1 VSYTPYKMHL
11 CVLTRCIMHRRYH
24 VPMATTNTSSR
35 LTTPLTRADAVAA
48 ELRRM
53 ILSGELAGGARL
65 RQQEIAERFGVSTT
79 PVREAFTS
87 LAREGLVRQDAH
99 RGVVVFEASPED
111 VRENFEI
118 RAALESLA
126 AELAAKAITDEELAA
141 LDELLLEMRKTIRR
155 DPAHHNSVLNPRFHS
170 IINTAARR
178 PRLLDLI
185 ENLRGAAA
193 TYQALLVNTDL
204 TDEYIDAV
212 QTEHEEIVAAL
223 RARAPKRAAQ
233 AVKKHVGHA
242 EAEILK
248 AMSAQD

>member
-1 VSYTPYKMHL
+1 MHSGIL
-11 CVLTRCIMHRRYH
+11 RR
-24 VPMATTNTSSR
+24 MATANTPSP
-35 LTTPLTRADAVAA
+35 LLTPLTRADAVAA

-99 RGVVVFEASPED
+99 RGVVVFEASPDD

-141 LDELLLEMRKTIRR
+141 LDELLSEMRKMIRR
-155 DPAHHNSVLNPRFHS
+155 DPAYHNRVLNPQFHS
-170 IINTAARR
+170 IINAAARR
-178 PRLLDLI
+178 PRLLALV

-193 TYQALLVNTDL
+193 TYQALLVNTDM
-204 TDEYIDAV
+204 TDEYVDAV
-212 QTEHEEIVAAL
+212 QAEHEEIVAAL

-233 AVKKHVGHA
+233 AVRKHVGHA
-242 EAEILK
+242 EVEILK

>member
-1 VSYTPYKMHL
+1 MHG
-11 CVLTRCIMHRRYH
+11 RYP
-24 VPMATTNTSSR
+24 VRMAATNTNSAMPI
-35 LTTPLTRADAVAA
+35 PLTRSEAVAA

-53 ILSGELAGGARL
+53 ILSGELPGGARL
-65 RQQEIAERFGVSTT
+65 RQQEFADRFGVSST
-79 PVREAFTS
+79 PVREAFTA

-99 RGVVVFEASPED
+99 KGVVVFEASPED

-126 AELAAKAITDEELAA
+126 AELAAKSITGEELAQ
-141 LDELLLEMRKTIRR
+141 LDELLSQMRKMIRR
-155 DPAHHNSVLNPRFHS
+155 NPAEHNRVLNPRFHS
-170 IINTAARR
+170 IVNAAARR
-178 PRLLDLI
+178 PRLLALI

-204 TDEYIDAV
+204 TDEYVDAV
-212 QTEHEEIVAAL
+212 QAEHEEIVAEL
-223 RARAPKRAAQ
+223 RAHSPKRAAL
-233 AVKKHVGHA
+233 AVRQHVGHA

>member
-1 VSYTPYKMHL
+1 
-11 CVLTRCIMHRRYH
+11 
-24 VPMATTNTSSR
+24 MAISNSPSP
-35 LTTPLTRADAVAA
+35 LATPLTRADAVAA

-53 ILSGELAGGARL
+53 ILSGELAGGERL

-79 PVREAFTS
+79 PVREAFTA

-99 RGVVVFEASPED
+99 RGVVVFEASPAD

-126 AELAAKAITDEELAA
+126 AELAAKAITAEELAE
-141 LDELLLEMRKTIRR
+141 LDELLAEMGKVVRR
-155 DPAHHNSVLNPRFHS
+155 DPAYHNRVLNPRFHA
-170 IINTAARR
+170 IINGAARR
-178 PRLLDLI
+178 PRLLALVDS
-185 ENLRGAAA
+185 LRAAAA

-204 TDEYIDAV
+204 SDEYINAV
-212 QTEHEEIVAAL
+212 QAEHEEIVAAL

-233 AVKKHVGHA
+233 AVRKHVGHA
-242 EAEILK
+242 EREILK